1 MLLQLA
7 LGPRPAC
14 ALRAA
19 ALVTLL
25 GPLGALGALASGC
38 RSDIPR
44 PVDVETTDGG
54 RDAGRD
60 GLDSRPA
67 DAIAADAVAKDGPDA
82 LATMDASDGQ
92 PADVT
97 LTVDMPLPVDTPPLP
112 PDMAVPA
119 VDMPPARPGCGS
131 DRPDITGIQNAN
143 GLAIGMD
150 GTIYFTQSAAPVGW
164 VGRLRPGMPVESRWV
179 SVPDGAQLWGLAVDS
194 MRQRLYV
201 ASASGHIIHQIA
213 LGGATPTLAPFTRDV
228 DLPNKLVVGAGGVV
242 YFADSDT
249 KIYRVQPT
257 GDLYESSA
265 RGYGNNASA
274 GLAFTKT
281 GDMLVGTLSNGQ
293 LFKVTL
299 DGGIERTRN
308 PLGSFRGWI
317 EAIALDETGRIYV
330 SNHGATGAESQV
342 IRLNADGAAPMPLL
356 DGPAFRGL
364 AFGRGALDCRDLY
377 VASQSGPLRRITTDS
392 YGLPVP

>member
-1 MLLQLA
+1 MLSQLA

-19 ALVTLL
+19 TLVTLL
-25 GPLGALGALASGC
+25 APLGALTSGC

-44 PVDVETTDGG
+44 PVDVEITDGG
-54 RDAGRD
+54 GRDVGRDA
-60 GLDSRPA
+60 LDSRPPDVTGA
-67 DAIAADAVAKDGPDA
+67 DAGAKDGPDA
-82 LATMDASDGQ
+82 LAMATMDAPDAQ
-92 PADVT
+92 PADVMVPVDMA
-97 LTVDMPLPVDTPPLP
+97 LPVDMPPP
-112 PDMAVPA
+112 PDLAPPP

-131 DRPDITGIQNAN
+131 DRPDITAIQNAN

-150 GTIYFTQSAAPVGW
+150 GTIYFTQAAAPVGW
-164 VGRLRPGMPVESRWV
+164 VGRLRPGMQVETRWV
-179 SVPDGAQLWGLAVDS
+179 SVPDGALLFGLALDS

-213 LGGATPTLAPFTRDV
+213 LGGATATLAPFTRDV
-228 DLPNKLVVGAGGVV
+228 DLPNKLAVGTGGVV

-265 RGYGNNASA
+265 RGFGTNASA

-281 GDMLVGTLSNGQ
+281 GDLLVGTLGNGQ
-293 LFKVTL
+293 LFKLTL
-299 DGGIERTRN
+299 DGGIERNRT
-308 PLGSFRGWI
+308 PLGNYRGWT
-317 EAIALDETGRIYV
+317 EAIAVDENGRIYV
-330 SNHGATGAESQV
+330 STHGATGAESQV
-342 IRLNADGAAPMPLL
+342 IRLDAEGGSPMPLL

-377 VASQSGPLRRITTDS
+377 VASQGGPLRRITTDS